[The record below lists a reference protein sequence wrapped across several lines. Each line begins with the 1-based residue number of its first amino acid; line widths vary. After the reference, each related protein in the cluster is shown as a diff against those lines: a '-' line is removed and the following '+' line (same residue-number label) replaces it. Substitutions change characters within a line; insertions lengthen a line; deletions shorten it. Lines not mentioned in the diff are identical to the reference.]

1 MAFRRLCAVDLGSG
15 EMQVRRI
22 PAIIA
27 EYPAIAVSNKIVW
40 CLLSANFCRTM
51 HVSNDRFVFAK
62 WDLASGSC
70 CEVSL
75 ECERPDL
82 LDADPINCADI
93 LLGPSGKSL
102 SLVFY
107 VKDRCLRYTTT
118 LSSEDEQVKVQAGN
132 FDPGDPIHSFF
143 DARSDHRRVNFAVRT
158 SYDGD
163 YELPFNFFVF
173 NAERSEVVQLSKL
186 RFGTMER
193 ADDCDVRK
201 WWIHRTQ
208 IWKDTGYSYNSQ
220 GDVMAVFVR
229 SPQM

>member
-1 MAFRRLCAVDLGSG
+1 VDFRHD
-15 EMQVRRI
+15 
-22 PAIIA
+22 PTH
-27 EYPAIAVSNKIVW
+27 K
-40 CLLSANFCRTM
+40 
-51 HVSNDRFVFAK
+51 FVFAK
-62 WDLASGSC
+62 WNLAIGSC

-75 ECERPDL
+75 ECERPNL
-82 LDADPINCADI
+82 LDADPVNCADI

-118 LSSEDEQVKVQAGN
+118 LNSEDEQVEVQAGN
-132 FDPGDPIHSFF
+132 FEPGDLTHSFF
-143 DARSDHRRVNFAVRT
+143 DERSDHQRVDFAVRT

-186 RFGTMER
+186 RLGNLQR
-193 ADDCDVRK
+193 ADDCDVSN
-201 WWIHRTQ
+201 WWIHRARV
-208 IWKDTGYSYNSQ
+208 WKDTAYSYNL
-220 GDVMAVFVR
+220 GRDTMAVFVR